1 MNVRSAVTLSATLI
15 RGMSM
20 VATMMVVVHPNS
32 GVLNMRETA
41 RTTQIVFL
49 DWYAV
54 AKTAQK
60 IRGLVIEP
68 TAVSSSL
75 TYLTQVCLKSLFEHC
90 NLLLILIICCYKI
103 VIILQ

>member
-1 MNVRSAVTLSATLI
+1 MNVRSVETLSATLL

-20 VATMMVVVHPNS
+20 VATVMVVVHPNS
-32 GVLNMRETA
+32 GVLNTRETA

-49 DWYAV
+49 DWYAA

-60 IRGLVIEP
+60 IKVLGIEL

-75 TYLTQVCLKSLFEHC
+75 TYLTQVCLKSSFKYC
-90 NLLLILIICCYKI
+90 NYHDFFTAIKSKF
-103 VIILQ
+103 